1 MKCIWV
7 SSYDLFASARKAV
20 FPVSTAF
27 TDWKTHG
34 PFWTK
39 VSPHPPPPESK
50 ISGSVPA
57 KGTVRQNWP
66 TSQTSS
72 VVNAEKY
79 EYLNISGYFYL
90 VVTNHSKGKLEN
102 HKLITIVACSIVN
115 FTSDCFFPWNTLTL
129 QIYFWCSQLSYFHS
143 NKGYRAKALKKTYI
157 VLRMNGPA
165 G

>member
-1 MKCIWV
+1 MICLPPLAKQ
-7 SSYDLFASARKAV
+7 Y
-20 FPVSTAF
+20 FPCQRRSQIEKHMVLSEPKFPPT
-27 TDWKTHG
+27 
-34 PFWTK
+34 
-39 VSPHPPPPESK
+39 PPPESK

-57 KGTVRQNWP
+57 KGTLRQNWP

-129 QIYFWCSQLSYFHS
+129 QIYF
-143 NKGYRAKALKKTYI
+143 
-157 VLRMNGPA
+157 
-165 G
+165 